1 MLSFSRMA
9 KTKEHSKMKRVI
21 VGISGATGATY
32 GIRLLQVLRSVDS
45 IETHLVM
52 SPAAKRTLS
61 LETDYSIEQ
70 VEQLADCVHKSSDI
84 AAAISSGSFRAAGMI
99 VAPCSIKTVSGI
111 ANSYSE
117 NLLLRAADVT
127 LKERRPLVLLV
138 RETPLHLGH
147 LRLLVQVAEMG
158 AVVMPPMPAFYH
170 RPVNLQE
177 IVDQTVNR
185 ALDMLK
191 IDLEQDLFDR
201 WQGPDVCASLTP
213 SSPTM
218 VPSPAERS
226 ECGVQGRYNQSDV
239 TRNNAARF

>member
-1 MLSFSRMA
+1 
-9 KTKEHSKMKRVI
+9 MKRVI

-32 GIRLLQVLRSVDS
+32 GIRVLQLLRGIDS

-52 SPAAKRTLS
+52 SSAAKRTLS
-61 LETDYSIEQ
+61 LETDCSVEQ
-70 VEQLADCVHKSSDI
+70 VEGLADCVHKSSDI

-111 ANSYSE
+111 ASSYSE

-147 LRLLVQVAEMG
+147 LRLLVQVAELG
-158 AVVMPPMPAFYH
+158 AVVMPPVPAFYH
-170 RPVNLQE
+170 RPVNLQD

-185 ALDMLK
+185 ALDLLN
-191 IDLEQDLFDR
+191 IDLDHDLFAR
-201 WQGPDVCASLTP
+201 WQGPEVGAS
-213 SSPTM
+213 
-218 VPSPAERS
+218 
-226 ECGVQGRYNQSDV
+226 
-239 TRNNAARF
+239 RFRF